1 MLRRFERMDPTL
13 PMRLLWPTLYVAAVV
28 LVNWLFSVVPM
39 VQTPWGDAWSVAAIV
54 VGLVFIVRDYA
65 QRAIGHWV
73 LAGTAIGIA
82 ISYVMSDPRV
92 AIASAAAFA
101 ASELSDWAIYS
112 VTKRPFAQRVVLSS
126 LVAVPIDTLVFLA
139 GIGGLTAT
147 GFVVMCLS
155 KLVALVILV
164 PRVRA
169 QPQTA

>member
-1 MLRRFERMDPTL
+1 MI
-13 PMRLLWPTLYVAAVV
+13 WPALYVAAVV

-39 VQTPWGDAWSVAAIV
+39 VITPWGDPWSVAAIV

-73 LAGTAIGIA
+73 LLGTAIGIA
-82 ISYVMSDPRV
+82 ISYVMADPRV
-92 AIASAAAFA
+92 ATASAAAFA

-112 VTKRPFAQRVVLSS
+112 ITKRPFAERVLLSS
-126 LVAVPIDTLVFLA
+126 LVAVPIDTLVFLG

-155 KLVALVILV
+155 KLVALAIIV

-169 QPQTA
+169 TPQTA